1 MKTTAMNFRLAVIS
15 FVIFLITLVH
25 VTMADNA
32 KEGAVRAESEVEGDY
47 VRGLTSEEIM
57 NLPDMPDEE
66 DPETAGMTIDQ
77 IIERANQ
84 MGRGSHGHTQNPDEP
99 YIVQGDIAMTKE
111 QYEEHMAEWK
121 KQEAEL
127 IAKGEIK
134 PGK

>member
-1 MKTTAMNFRLAVIS
+1 MKLNSTGILLSLFLFAATSTSAMAEKPQEDQVPEE
-15 FVIFLITLVH
+15 
-25 VTMADNA
+25 
-32 KEGAVRAESEVEGDY
+32 EGY
-47 VRGLTSEEIM
+47 VKGLTAEEIM

-66 DPETAGMTIDQ
+66 DEETKGMTIDE

-84 MGRGSHGHTQNPDEP
+84 KCKGGDARHCEEAP

-111 QYEEHMAEWK
+111 QYEEYMADWK

-134 PGK
+134 PPK